1 MKLKMA
7 EHKYSFKNYD
17 PETMARAV
25 GRSLPVST
33 KHCIEICNYIRGRK
47 VSVAKGLL
55 RDAVALK
62 KPIPFKRFNADV
74 GHKKGGFSA
83 ARYAVKAA
91 GEVLKLLDSCEANA
105 QNKALNTGDMVI
117 THINAHR
124 GSQQFRMGRQRR
136 RRMKRTHVEVV
147 LEEVSKKRESKE
159 SKTQAKEEDKK
170 PDAETKT
177 PSKED
182 KKTNDDKVQ
191 KKEAEVSETKKDE
204 EVKSEEK
211 SVSSKET
218 KTKEKQKEKAT
229 TKKKAAQKTTSEK
242 DNNQDKKDEKSKSE
256 KNPKSNKAETNEA
269 DGKK

>member
-1 MKLKMA
+1 MA

-17 PETMARAV
+17 PGTMARAV

-55 RDAVALK
+55 SDAVALK

-91 GEVLKLLDSCEANA
+91 GEVLKLINSCEANA
-105 QNKALNTGDMVI
+105 QNKALNTNDMVV

-136 RRMKRTHVEVV
+136 RRMKRTHVELV
-147 LEEVSKKRESKE
+147 LEEVSKKQEKKVPKAEKKDTKTDEKSAAPTKETKQETKASKDE
-159 SKTQAKEEDKK
+159 AKTQDKELQNEKEVKKEKEEVVEKKEEKEKKQEPSKTASKNKASKK
-170 PDAETKT
+170 
-177 PSKED
+177 
-182 KKTNDDKVQ
+182 DKVQ
-191 KKEAEVSETKKDE
+191 E
-204 EVKSEEK
+204 
-211 SVSSKET
+211 
-218 KTKEKQKEKAT
+218 
-229 TKKKAAQKTTSEK
+229 KKAEQS
-242 DNNQDKKDEKSKSE
+242 KSKVNS
-256 KNPKSNKAETNEA
+256 KSDKAETNEA
-269 DGKK
+269 EGKK

>member
-47 VSVAKGLL
+47 VSVAKVLL

-105 QNKALNTGDMVI
+105 QNKALNTNDMII

-147 LEEVSKKRESKE
+147 LEEVSKKRESKG

-170 PDAETKT
+170 PVAETKT

-182 KKTNDDKVQ
+182 KKTNNDKVHE
-191 KKEAEVSETKKDE
+191 KDTEVSETKKD

-218 KTKEKQKEKAT
+218 ETKEEQKEKAT
-229 TKKKAAQKTTSEK
+229 TKKKVAKKTTPKK

-256 KNPKSNKAETNEA
+256 KNPKSNKAKTDEA